1 MRFMINPS
9 TPPESFEEKV
19 FRLMNVKINDVLQAN
34 IFARIRI
41 EEHLKNIKKVKEE
54 MGSLFNS

>member
-19 FRLMNVKINDVLQAN
+19 FRLMDIKINDVLQAN

-41 EEHLKNIKKVKEE
+41 EEHLKNIKKVKDD
-54 MGSLFNS
+54 MGNLFNS

>member
-34 IFARIRI
+34 IFARI
-41 EEHLKNIKKVKEE
+41 H
-54 MGSLFNS
+54 